1 MKKYR
6 IKINS
11 QALYNIRDIAVWYDT
26 QQTGL
31 GMRFINVVIKQIE
44 DLTEN
49 PQAFVIRYKDIRCLV
64 VKKFPYMV
72 HFYVNTQTSTIIVL
86 AIISTSR
93 NPKIWEE
100 KTGEI

>member
-31 GMRFINVVIKQIE
+31 GMRFQNVVIKQIE

-49 PQAFVIRYKDIRCLV
+49 PQAFVIR
-64 VKKFPYMV
+64 
-72 HFYVNTQTSTIIVL
+72 
-86 AIISTSR
+86 
-93 NPKIWEE
+93 
-100 KTGEI
+100 